1 MMVTVRNEAFRQG
14 STATKGQVIQMAHD
28 FENGIE
34 YMVRTVA
41 GDFAEDFDIDAIVNE
56 YIDEFNSKLHA
67 LGAWESLH
75 ADGSITEWDW
85 MNEPGWD
92 ERHIPTEEELD
103 EICDSIDLDALMAA
117 HDISNN

>member
-1 MMVTVRNEAFRQG
+1 
-14 STATKGQVIQMAHD
+14 MAHD

-103 EICDSIDLDALMAA
+103 EICDSIDLDAIMAA
-117 HDISNN
+117 HDTSND